1 MKKTLLYFSLFI
13 GLSSFVTLI
22 AIGIY
27 TEKQKDQLVDYLIT
41 YYQPFEAVAYDG
53 DSTIYS
59 PEIQPLH
66 LFNLLYANI
75 YAQKPDNYQDDWSAG
90 YYTSKLYQE
99 NFRDVVAKN
108 PQLLYEAWNLYGD
121 DIIMGLNSKLGYYA
135 SNKTD
140 YSYKFQAMPFTTKAF
155 WKTQKAHIQR
165 YQNLITKLLSLDD
178 KRLNFFISSAEMYED
193 AKCYDLN
200 LWLKENRLDS
210 YTTLA
215 SPNSQTPSASNCY
228 SYPGDLLLLSNRVKK
243 LSSEWPPRRFLTE
256 VNKFAQTLIISIDK
270 NVK

>member
-13 GLSSFVTLI
+13 GLSSFI
-22 AIGIY
+22 ALAAISIY
-27 TEKQKDQLVDYLIT
+27 TEKQKDQLIDYLIS

-53 DSTIYS
+53 DKTIYS

-75 YAQKPDNYQDDWSAG
+75 YAQKPDDYQDGWAAG
-90 YYTSKLYQE
+90 YYTSKIYQE
-99 NFRDVVAKN
+99 NFRDIVAKN
-108 PQLLYEAWNLYGD
+108 PQLIYEAWNLYGD

-155 WKTQKAHIQR
+155 WQAQKVHIQR

-178 KRLNFFISSAEMYED
+178 KRLNFFISSAEMYDD

-200 LWLKENRLDS
+200 VWLKENKLNS
-210 YTTLA
+210 YTTIE
-215 SPNSQTPSASNCY
+215 SPYLQIPGASNGY

-243 LSSEWPPRRFLTE
+243 ITPEWTPRRFLTE
-256 VNKFAQTLIISIDK
+256 VNKFAQTIVLSIDK